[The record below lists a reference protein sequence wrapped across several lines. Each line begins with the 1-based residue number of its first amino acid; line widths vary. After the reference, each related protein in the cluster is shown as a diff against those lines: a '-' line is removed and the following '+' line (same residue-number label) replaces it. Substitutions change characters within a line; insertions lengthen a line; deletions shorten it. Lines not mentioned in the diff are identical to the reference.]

1 MRCLCHV
8 FSWLTQCNQAF
19 SWQTVQKK
27 IQFHTARATETT
39 VSRTARRTVRATEA
53 TQTLSAVSNSHENV
67 PPDVVKPAGVVM
79 KTARHLHRHNNRGET

>member
-19 SWQTVQKK
+19 PLADCSEENPVPY
-27 IQFHTARATETT
+27 
-39 VSRTARRTVRATEA
+39 
-53 TQTLSAVSNSHENV
+53 SAGSHENV